1 MQDHATL
8 IRQCLITAM
17 KDDAP
22 VHALLSGRV
31 FDQVTAN
38 PGWPF
43 GRFDPPSKVP
53 YESSCGNGWDMEWR
67 LHLFARGPGTK
78 AINDLD
84 TKVFSALFE
93 TELSIPELSRFDI
106 DFVRSNTGPDGDE
119 VNDYHAV
126 VVFRTVTVD

>member
-1 MQDHATL
+1 MLDHATL
-8 IRQCLITAM
+8 IRQCLISAM

-22 VHALLSGRV
+22 VNDLLGERV
-31 FDQVTAN
+31 YDQVDASAA
-38 PGWPF
+38 WPF
-43 GRFDPPSKVP
+43 GRFDPPDMVR

-78 AINDLD
+78 KTNELN

-93 TELSIPELSRFDI
+93 SELSIPELSRFDI

-119 VNDYHAV
+119 VNDYHNV
-126 VVFRTVTVD
+126 VVFRTVTVE